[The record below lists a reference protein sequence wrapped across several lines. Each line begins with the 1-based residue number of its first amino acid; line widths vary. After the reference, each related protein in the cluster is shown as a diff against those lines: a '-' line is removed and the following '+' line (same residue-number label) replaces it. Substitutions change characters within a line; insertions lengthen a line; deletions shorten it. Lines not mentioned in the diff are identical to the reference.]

1 MQEVF
6 VDTFLVSK
14 NGQQVEKFKQYL
26 NIKNMHITFAFEV
39 EIENSLSFLYIKK
52 VGQMV
57 SLSRQFIANQHSA
70 KFLRIM
76 KVLHQYL

>member
-1 MQEVF
+1 
-6 VDTFLVSK
+6 
-14 NGQQVEKFKQYL
+14 
-26 NIKNMHITFAFEV
+26 MHITFASEV
-39 EIENSLSFLYIKK
+39 EIENSLSFLYNKN

-76 KVLHQYL
+76 KVLHQYF